1 MRFGAHLPLIDF
13 DGAGYSPTTLRDYV
27 EAASAS
33 GFDAISANDHLVYQ
47 RPWLD
52 GIVALASVLER
63 TGDLMVATTVSLPVV
78 RGPVALAKAANA
90 LQTLSDG
97 RLVLG
102 VGPGSSPRDYEAVGL
117 PFEERWQLFDAS
129 ITVLRDH
136 LADSVPLWI
145 GSWGS
150 PAGLRRVARRGDGW
164 LASGYNTSPA
174 LLAAGREELALFLL
188 ERGKDPASF
197 PVSLATM
204 WSYASDD
211 PAAVR
216 DKLEMVA
223 TMVGRDP
230 DELSRQVPIGSPGHC
245 VELFRSYAAAGV
257 GTLFLWP
264 VHDPVGQLRLIGE
277 RVIPLVG
284 QAGH

>member
-1 MRFGAHLPLIDF
+1 VRFGAHLPLIDF
-13 DGAGYSPTTLRDYV
+13 DGAGYSPATLRDYV
-27 EAASAS
+27 EAAAGC
-33 GFDAISANDHLVYQ
+33 GFGAISANDHLVYQ

-63 TGDLMVATTVSLPVV
+63 TGDLTVATTVSLPVV
-78 RGPVALAKAANA
+78 RGPVALAQAANA
-90 LQTLSDG
+90 LQLLSG
-97 RLVLG
+97 ERLALG
-102 VGPGSSPRDYEAVGL
+102 VGPGSSAADYEAVGL
-117 PFEERWQLFDAS
+117 PFEDRWQLFDQA
-129 ITVLRDH
+129 ITVLRDR

-174 LLAAGREELALFLL
+174 LLAAGRAALAPFLL
-188 ERGKDPASF
+188 ERGKDPATF

-204 WSYASDD
+204 WTYVSDD

-223 TMVGRDP
+223 TMLRRDP
-230 DELSRQVPIGSPGHC
+230 GELSKQVPIGSREHC
-245 VELFRSYAAAGV
+245 VELLRAYAAAGV

-277 RVIPLVG
+277 QVIPL
-284 QAGH
+284 AI